1 MSKKKKKETII
12 NWNNE
17 EENLWCDGDKRY
29 KKKKRRERERGVQEI
44 AASVG
49 SWNNLNV
56 CMDEGSDSLPPPPP
70 HFYLEQP
77 VLRRLLR
84 QPREFI
90 GVWSDQRCL
99 KRRLG
104 RGRGRK

>member
-29 KKKKRRERERGVQEI
+29 KKEKKKRERGVQEI

-49 SWNNLNV
+49 SWNNLDV